1 MILFKSSAL
10 STTQQKRTTKHDV
23 PAGVKVK
30 ILTCDIITFSQINQK
45 KYLIFSKKFD
55 IIYIEK
61 KKEKNKITSPRQ
73 EIKLPCKKLGIQM

>member
-1 MILFKSSAL
+1 M
-10 STTQQKRTTKHDV
+10 TQQKRTTKLDV

-30 ILTCDIITFSQINQK
+30 ILMCGMITFSQINHK

-61 KKEKNKITSPRQ
+61 KKEKNKTTSPRQ